1 MAILSTTELKTL
13 VEQPTGYC
21 VSIFLPTHIAGP
33 NIQQDP
39 IRLKN
44 LVSQAE
50 AQLVENGMRRAD
62 AEKFLQPAKDLDQ
75 PDFWRHQRDGLAIF
89 VADNFFRYYRLPLN
103 FEELVVIGKRF
114 HLKPMMPLLSGGGR
128 FFVLG
133 ISLNK
138 VRLFEGSRDKIM
150 EIDLN
155 SLDEVPQSLQAAVYA
170 YEEAENQT
178 QMADRG
184 TISPGGAPGSDPG
197 VLHGRGVDEDMD
209 EKMLRFCSRLDQGLQ
224 EFLNDK
230 QAPLILAGVDK
241 LVAYYKETNSY
252 QNILDDY
259 IAGNP
264 DVATLEEI
272 HQQAWNLVQ
281 PHFQAAQKET
291 AERYAEFSGNNPEQ
305 ASKDLEEIVK
315 AAYYQ
320 RIDSLIAAVN
330 EHRWGHFDPESN
342 SVEMHDT
349 EQPGDEDLIDFAAVH
364 AVLNGAPVFIV
375 PEEEVPDDTPA
386 TAILRY

>member
-13 VEQPTGYC
+13 VEQPTGHC

-39 IRLKN
+39 IRFKN

-50 AQLVENGMRRAD
+50 AELVENGMRRAD

-89 VADNFFRYYRLPLN
+89 IADNFFQYYRLPLN
-103 FEELVVIGKRF
+103 FEELVVTGKRF
-114 HLKPMMPLLSGGGR
+114 HLKPIMPLLSGDGR

-133 ISLNK
+133 LSLNK
-138 VRLFEGSRDKIM
+138 VRLFEGSRDRIM
-150 EIDLN
+150 EINLN
-155 SLDEVPQSLQAAVYA
+155 SLEEVPQSLQEAVYA
-170 YEEAENQT
+170 YEEAENQSHF
-178 QMADRG
+178 ADKG

-209 EKMLRFCSRLDQGLQ
+209 EKMLRFCSDINKGLQ

-230 QAPLILAGVDK
+230 QSPLVLAGVEK
-241 LVAYYKETNSY
+241 LVAYYKEINSY
-252 QNILDDY
+252 QNILDQY
-259 IAGNP
+259 IEGNP
-264 DVATLEEI
+264 DVTDLETI
-272 HQQAWNLVQ
+272 HQQAWDIVS
-281 PHFQAAQKET
+281 PHFQEAQVET
-291 AERYAEFSGNNPEQ
+291 AQRYAEFSGNNPEQ

-320 RIDSLIAAVN
+320 RVDSLIASVN
-330 EHRWGHFDPESN
+330 QHRWGHFDPESN
-342 SVEMHDT
+342 SVEVHDT

-364 AVLNGAPVFIV
+364 AALNGAPVFIV
-375 PEEEVPDDTPA
+375 PDHELPDDTPA